1 MSKPKILIVD
11 DSQLNREILSCML
24 EDKYDICEAENGK
37 QAVEILERC
46 HKDFKLVLLDL
57 IMPVMDGYQVL
68 AVMKEKQWLDMLPV
82 ICISSET
89 SEDSIRRVYG
99 LGASDYF
106 TRPFDTMT
114 VFHRVESTIE
124 LHDKMTGDLQDAM
137 KMLSSI
143 FHRILK
149 INLSTDTYT
158 VIRGKDSTV
167 SMLPS
172 LSESLKMMA
181 DYKYIYE
188 EDQEEYLKFCS
199 IDNLRRELAKGRE
212 RISLNYRTLIKQEYR
227 WVCMEVIRSAEYK
240 PDAQIAIMSVSYTH
254 LTLPTNSRV

>member
-106 TRPFDTMT
+106 TRPFD
-114 VFHRVESTIE
+114 
-124 LHDKMTGDLQDAM
+124 AM

-212 RISLNYRTLIKQEYR
+212 RIYLNYRTLIKQEYR

-240 PDAQIAIMSVSYTH
+240 PDD
-254 LTLPTNSRV
+254 

>member
-1 MSKPKILIVD
+1 
-11 DSQLNREILSCML
+11 
-24 EDKYDICEAENGK
+24 
-37 QAVEILERC
+37 
-46 HKDFKLVLLDL
+46 
-57 IMPVMDGYQVL
+57 
-68 AVMKEKQWLDMLPV
+68 
-82 ICISSET
+82 
-89 SEDSIRRVYG
+89 
-99 LGASDYF
+99 
-106 TRPFDTMT
+106 
-114 VFHRVESTIE
+114 
-124 LHDKMTGDLQDAM
+124 MTGDLQDAM

-199 IDNLRRELAKGRE
+199 GYVWK
-212 RISLNYRTLIKQEYR
+212 SS
-227 WVCMEVIRSAEYK
+227 EVQNINR
-240 PDAQIAIMSVSYTH
+240 MTR
-254 LTLPTNSRV
+254 LP